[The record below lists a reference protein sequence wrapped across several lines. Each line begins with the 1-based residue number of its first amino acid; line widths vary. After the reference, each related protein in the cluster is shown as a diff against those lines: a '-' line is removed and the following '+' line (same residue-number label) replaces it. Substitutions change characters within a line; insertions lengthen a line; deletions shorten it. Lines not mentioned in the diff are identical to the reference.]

1 MVDTSLSVIELFMV
15 SKYNEI
21 IKLDWGG
28 KAFMK
33 QFCVQMIDDSISSQW
48 WKTIMKHFVKIG
60 NEFEI
65 RCWREEVA
73 EIESASLYGVAVE
86 DKYEIS
92 IKGSV
97 TKELLE
103 KLLIEEPTDKSI
115 YNKMTRYF
123 TIHVENDL
131 CDIWS
136 EHYGTEMV
144 IDIIADT
151 DIEFFEEVMGQ
162 YPESFSVGT
171 ANEPA

>member
-1 MVDTSLSVIELFMV
+1 ME
-15 SKYNEI
+15 
-21 IKLDWGG
+21 
-28 KAFMK
+28 
-33 QFCVQMIDDSISSQW
+33 
-48 WKTIMKHFVKIG
+48 HFVRVG
-60 NEFEI
+60 DTFEI

-73 EIESASLYGVAVE
+73 EIEQASLYGTTI
-86 DKYEIS
+86 DSKYEVS
-92 IKGSV
+92 IKGV
-97 TKELLE
+97 MTNDLLK
-103 KLLIEEPTDKSI
+103 KLLTEEPTDKSI
-115 YNKMTRYF
+115 YNKMTKYF
-123 TIHVENDL
+123 TLHVKNDL

>member
-1 MVDTSLSVIELFMV
+1 MD
-15 SKYNEI
+15 
-21 IKLDWGG
+21 
-28 KAFMK
+28 
-33 QFCVQMIDDSISSQW
+33 
-48 WKTIMKHFVKIG
+48 HFVRVG
-60 NEFEI
+60 DTFEI

-73 EIESASLYGVAVE
+73 EIEQASLYGTTI
-86 DKYEIS
+86 DSKYEVS
-92 IKGSV
+92 IKGV
-97 TKELLE
+97 MTNDLLK
-103 KLLIEEPTDKSI
+103 KLLTEEPTDKSI
-115 YNKMTRYF
+115 YNKMTKYF
-123 TIHVENDL
+123 TIHVKNDL

>member
-1 MVDTSLSVIELFMV
+1 
-15 SKYNEI
+15 
-21 IKLDWGG
+21 
-28 KAFMK
+28 MK
-33 QFCVQMIDDSISSQW
+33 QFGVQMIDHSVTSQW
-48 WKTIMKHFVKIG
+48 WRSIIKHFIRVG
-60 NEFEI
+60 DTFEI

-73 EIESASLYGVAVE
+73 EIEQASLYGTTI
-86 DKYEIS
+86 DSKYEVS
-92 IKGSV
+92 IKGV
-97 TKELLE
+97 MTNNLLK
-103 KLLIEEPTDKSI
+103 KLLTEEPTDKSI
-115 YNKMTRYF
+115 YNKMTKYF
-123 TIHVENDL
+123 TIHVKNDL

>member
-103 KLLIEEPTDKSI
+103 RFCNFQP
-115 YNKMTRYF
+115 
-123 TIHVENDL
+123 
-131 CDIWS
+131 
-136 EHYGTEMV
+136 
-144 IDIIADT
+144 
-151 DIEFFEEVMGQ
+151 
-162 YPESFSVGT
+162 
-171 ANEPA
+171 